1 MAGEDCS
8 VVFKARPSCVHQTCE
23 LSQALISILA
33 DFFRCD
39 PICYQS
45 RIPKA
50 PASPILLLLSEIMT
64 ADQVQRLRESFS
76 RIEQQADIAA
86 LVFYREV
93 FTLAPELRP
102 MFNTSIELQGRKLM
116 DSLRH
121 TVATLEKPAEL
132 VPVLEALGRRHL
144 TYGTKEEHY
153 PIIAK
158 AMMRMLAE
166 VLGKQFTAETAT
178 AWDQALKFVVATMQ
192 RGARESAKHDADA

>member
-1 MAGEDCS
+1 M
-8 VVFKARPSCVHQTCE
+8 
-23 LSQALISILA
+23 
-33 DFFRCD
+33 
-39 PICYQS
+39 
-45 RIPKA
+45 
-50 PASPILLLLSEIMT
+50 MT
-64 ADQVQRLRESFS
+64 ADNVQRLRESFA

-102 MFNTSIELQGRKLM
+102 MFSTSIELQGRKLM

-132 VPVLEALGRRHL
+132 VPVLEGLGRRHL

-153 PIIAK
+153 PIVAK

-166 VLGKQFTAETAT
+166 ILGEYFTTETAA

-192 RGARESAKHDADA
+192 RGARESVAHYPAG